1 MLYYCFNLAKLSLV
15 MQMIDYKVI
24 GRRIKARRQE
34 AHLTQELVA
43 ERVNITTVYLS
54 KIENGHVRPTIDLLC
69 AICLT
74 LQCDIAD
81 ILADASPV
89 RDTYQNE
96 QVVKLFNACS
106 PTVKPIAL
114 NLLEQ
119 LAKLD

>member
-1 MLYYCFNLAKLSLV
+1 

-24 GRRIKARRQE
+24 GSRVKTRRQK
-34 AHLTQELVA
+34 AHLTQEFVA
-43 ERVNITTVYLS
+43 ERANITTVYLS

-69 AICLT
+69 TICLI
-74 LQCDIAD
+74 LHCDIAD

-106 PTVKPIAL
+106 PAVKPIAL

>member
-1 MLYYCFNLAKLSLV
+1 
-15 MQMIDYKVI
+15 MIDYKVI

-43 ERVNITTVYLS
+43 ERANITTVYLS

-69 AICLT
+69 
-74 LQCDIAD
+74 
-81 ILADASPV
+81 ASPV